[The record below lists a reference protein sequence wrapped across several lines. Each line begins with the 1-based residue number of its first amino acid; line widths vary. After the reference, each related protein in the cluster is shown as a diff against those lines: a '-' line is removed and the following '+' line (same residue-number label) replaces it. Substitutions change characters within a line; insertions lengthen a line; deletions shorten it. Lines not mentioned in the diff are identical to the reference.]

1 MKLKKNQEKGKKD
14 SQLDL
19 KSKRKM
25 LSVNFL
31 KEVEERHRLLR
42 EKTKKRNRRKRKKLT
57 WKEEIGR
64 RGKKRISKK

>member
-1 MKLKKNQEKGKKD
+1 VKLKKNQEKGKKD

-57 WKEEIGR
+57 
-64 RGKKRISKK
+64 